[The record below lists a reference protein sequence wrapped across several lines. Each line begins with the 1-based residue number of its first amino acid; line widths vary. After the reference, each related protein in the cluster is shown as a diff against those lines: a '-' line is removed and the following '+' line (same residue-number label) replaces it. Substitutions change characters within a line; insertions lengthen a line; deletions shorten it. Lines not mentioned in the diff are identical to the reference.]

1 MILLSGA
8 CHLDLPSAIVFVIS
22 VFRTRPL
29 HYSLH
34 VMSWFPFYYYTM
46 LPIISWRGYYT
57 IWPYTLQ
64 RKHIKCWKY
73 QLRFNFV
80 FRSTFYISLLKYD
93 KTTLSITTYTLDQ
106 GLYGKEI
113 VGYFLVRYTVWYTKM
128 TKVLYKQIH
137 VILAFFDF
145 FVGITQ
151 LWNVNKT
158 TNSITLFLFSGIP
171 V

>member
-34 VMSWFPFYYYTM
+34 VMSWFPFCYYTI

-64 RKHIKCWKY
+64 RKHIKCRKC
-73 QLRFNFV
+73 QLHFDFSNITNILHHSIEVWLNHF
-80 FRSTFYISLLKYD
+80 T
-93 KTTLSITTYTLDQ
+93 ITTYTLDQ
-106 GLYGKEI
+106 GLYWKDI
-113 VGYFLVRYTVWYTKM
+113 TGYFLVRYSL
-128 TKVLYKQIH
+128 VLEGDK
-137 VILAFFDF
+137 
-145 FVGITQ
+145 
-151 LWNVNKT
+151 
-158 TNSITLFLFSGIP
+158 SI